1 MNFFEHQDRAR
12 RKTSMLVALF
22 VIAMAGLIAG
32 TYVLVMSLYLGGLEQ
47 APQQREALVNQLGPD
62 TFWRPDIFAGVSL
75 AVFLVVGGGSF
86 YKTAQ
91 LSGGGEP
98 LALSLGGRRLLNDS
112 VDPVERKILNI
123 VEEMALASGLPVPP
137 VFMMEQEQGINAF
150 AAGYQPEDA
159 VIGVTRGCVEQLSR
173 DELQGVI
180 AHEFSHILNGDMRLN
195 IRLIGIVHGIL
206 IVGLI
211 GYYTMRIA
219 AVSGGRR
226 SSNEKGGGGIVLISL
241 GLGIGLI
248 VIGFIGTLIG
258 NLIKAAV
265 SRQREFLADA
275 SAVQF
280 TRDPNGIAGALKK
293 IGGLNI
299 GSKVKIAKA
308 AEASHMFF
316 AEGVSELFATH
327 PPLAKRIA
335 RIDMFWQAEIAAEE
349 ARGSTPATR
358 PPAFAQAGA
367 VGFAGSAAGP
377 TPSSSISPENKP
389 MDRNAPVIETAPPA
403 APTPEQA
410 VEAIGKPTPQQ
421 IARSHELLESLPEKL
436 REAAREPYGAR
447 GVIYAL
453 LLDADFTNCQQQ
465 FERLAAEADPAVYR
479 STIQLHKL
487 IVTLPRKSRLP
498 LVDICLGPLKDLS
511 PEQYERF
518 RENIHALAAADNR
531 LSLFEWTLQKV
542 VLHVLDP
549 HFGRKRKRKTNQR
562 PAPEDV
568 STVLSALAHAGS
580 RDEHAVQIAFER
592 GVEATGLP
600 PLELQS
606 WDRTIF
612 DRLNHSLDALGR
624 LPGKSK
630 SKLIRGLAETAS
642 ADGTIT
648 PREIDLL
655 RAIATTLDCP
665 MPLMA

>member
-12 RKTSMLVALF
+12 RKTGMLVCLF
-22 VIAMAGLIAG
+22 LVAVAGLIAG
-32 TYVLVMSLYLGGLEQ
+32 TYILIMSLYLGGLEQ
-47 APQQREALVNQLGPD
+47 AAQQREALVNQFGPG
-62 TFWRPDIFAGVSL
+62 TFWRPDIFVGVIA
-75 AVFLVVGGGSF
+75 AVLLVVGGGSLF
-86 YKTAQ
+86 KTAQ

-112 VDPVERKILNI
+112 RDPVERKVLNV

-137 VFMMEQEQGINAF
+137 VFMMDHEQGINAF
-150 AAGYQPEDA
+150 AAGYQPENA
-159 VIGVTRGCVEQLSR
+159 VIGVTQGCVEDLSR

-195 IRLIGIVHGIL
+195 IRLIGIIHGIL
-206 IVGLI
+206 LVGLI
-211 GYYTMRIA
+211 GYYTLRIA

-226 SSNEKGGGGIVLISL
+226 SSNNKGGGGAVFL
-241 GLGIGLI
+241 GLGLGLMA
-248 VIGFIGTLIG
+248 IGFIGTLIG

-293 IGGLNI
+293 IGGLNA
-299 GSKVKIAKA
+299 GSEVKIAKA

-316 AEGVSELFATH
+316 ATGVAELFATH

-335 RIDMFWQAEIAAEE
+335 RIDMFWQAEMQVENAAQSGV
-349 ARGSTPATR
+349 RSSTSAA
-358 PPAFAQAGA
+358 AFAPAGA
-367 VGFAGSAAGP
+367 AGFAGSTASL
-377 TPSSSISPENKP
+377 TPPSETLPP
-389 MDRNAPVIETAPPA
+389 RPAVQPAPS
-403 APTPEQA
+403 PEQA

-421 IARSHELLESLPEKL
+421 IARSHELLESLPETV

-453 LLDADFTNCQQQ
+453 LLDADFTSCQRQ
-465 FERLAAEADPAVYR
+465 FEQLAAEADPAVYR
-479 STIQLHKL
+479 STIELHKL
-487 IVTLPRKSRLP
+487 TEALPRESRLP

-580 RDEHAVQIAFER
+580 RDKDLVQNAFER

-665 MPLMA
+665 MPLMV